1 MEQMNSY
8 NELEQLTKLIEN
20 NRASLENYKRYEQ
33 ILINGGLSRDFI
45 FSYLNRAGFNSWE
58 EFVNAR
64 QNKESEVKEK
74 KESWAVAAIIGI
86 GIGLLISAL
95 KKD

>member
-8 NELEQLTKLIEN
+8 NELEQLTELIEN

>member
-1 MEQMNSY
+1 MNSY
-8 NELEQLTKLIEN
+8 NELEQLTELIEN

>member
-1 MEQMNSY
+1 MEQISSY
-8 NELEQLTKLIEN
+8 NELEQLTELIEN
-20 NRASLENYKRYEQ
+20 NKASLENYKRYEQ
-33 ILINGGLSRDFI
+33 ILINGGLSRNFI

-58 EFVNAR
+58 EFVSAR
-64 QNKESEVKEK
+64 QNKESEAKEN

>member
-8 NELEQLTKLIEN
+8 NELEQLTELIEN
-20 NRASLENYKRYEQ
+20 NSASLENYKRYEQ